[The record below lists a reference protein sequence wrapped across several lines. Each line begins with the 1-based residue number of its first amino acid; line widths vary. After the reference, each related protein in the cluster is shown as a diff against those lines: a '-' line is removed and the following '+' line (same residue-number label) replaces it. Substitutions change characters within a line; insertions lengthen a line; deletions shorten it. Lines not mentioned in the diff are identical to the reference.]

1 MSNPNS
7 QGPLPWLHDDE
18 DDDDQGQAAPKPK
31 MEGAFFERHLA
42 QARILQVVG
51 PVTDK
56 LASYCST
63 RLLVMEQ
70 MNPEKPITVM
80 INSPGGSADS
90 GFAIYDMLR
99 FIRPPVITVVNG
111 LCASAAILVLLA
123 TDKSR
128 RFSLP
133 ESRFLLHQPST
144 MGRGTASDLDI
155 TAREILKLRARYN
168 KIVSETCKRDVEAIA
183 EDTRRDFWLSASEA
197 KDYGLVSKVIT
208 RTTELPSA

>member
-1 MSNPNS
+1 MSNSHPARP
-7 QGPLPWLHDDE
+7 QPTWL
-18 DDDDQGQAAPKPK
+18 DDDDDEPTPANGKPGG
-31 MEGAFFERHLA
+31 EGGFFERRLA
-42 QARILQVVG
+42 EARILQVVG
-51 PVTDK
+51 PITDK
-56 LASYCST
+56 LARYCAT

-99 FIRPPVITVVNG
+99 FVRPPVSTVVNG

-123 TDKSR
+123 TDKKR

-155 TAREILKLRARYN
+155 TAREIIKLRERYN
-168 KIVSETCKRDVEAIA
+168 RIVAETCNQNIDKIT
-183 EDTRRDFWLSASEA
+183 EDTRRDFWLNAAESKE
-197 KDYGLVSKVIT
+197 YGLVAKVIT
-208 RTTELPSA
+208 RSTELPE